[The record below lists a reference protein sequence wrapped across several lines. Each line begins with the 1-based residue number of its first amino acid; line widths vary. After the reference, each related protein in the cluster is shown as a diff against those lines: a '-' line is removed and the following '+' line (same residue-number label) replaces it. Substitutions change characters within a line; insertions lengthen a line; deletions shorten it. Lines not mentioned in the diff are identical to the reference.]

1 MKNKVKKVLEFVAD
15 IALIYSALVMIFVA
29 FFFLVAIPTVSLP
42 FLILSVAIKIIPMIS
57 KKKEDTQNA
66 NPAN

>member
-1 MKNKVKKVLEFVAD
+1 MKNKIKKILNFVTD
-15 IALIYSALVMIFVA
+15 IVLIYSVLMMIFVA
-29 FFFLVAIPTVSLP
+29 FCFLVAIPIVSLP
-42 FLILSVAIKIIPMIS
+42 LLILAVAFKTIPTIS

>member
-1 MKNKVKKVLEFVAD
+1 MKNKIKKILNFVTD
-15 IALIYSALVMIFVA
+15 IVLIYSVLMMIFVV

-66 NPAN
+66 NHAN